1 MDQQRSLDRNEWL
14 DATDTRSVN
23 CGGRRCAEV
32 ESGLHGRW
40 ADDMSRLVLWFY
52 YLVVAFFVVVLAPLM
67 LVVYL
72 LGALIL
78 IL

>member
-1 MDQQRSLDRNEWL
+1 
-14 DATDTRSVN
+14 
-23 CGGRRCAEV
+23 
-32 ESGLHGRW
+32 
-40 ADDMSRLVLWFY
+40 MSRLVLWFY

-67 LVVYL
+67 LAVYL